1 MQPESDAHADSE
13 CLKLVAGERTH
24 RYKPAGGVAQ
34 ARPHKKNRWPGV
46 ATNRDSRSSM
56 GTDARDQQV
65 ETAAIESDH
74 YADDVDLAFHDRFQ
88 EVRPRLMA
96 VCRAVV
102 GHDDAEDVVQETY
115 LRARQR
121 IGQLRNMSALEAW
134 LVRIALNEAR
144 SVARRRARHQEPLGE
159 GDRPAAGQHRDLAL
173 LELVDA
179 LPIRERMAV
188 ALHYGYG
195 FGLSE
200 VAELIGTSHI
210 NARTI
215 LFRARR
221 RLRRSWEAGDEQ
233 P

>member
-1 MQPESDAHADSE
+1 MGATPIARW
-13 CLKLVAGERTH
+13 AGATH
-24 RYKPAGGVAQ
+24 GG
-34 ARPHKKNRWPGV
+34 P
-46 ATNRDSRSSM
+46 RSSM
-56 GTDARDQQV
+56 DTNARDAQV
-65 ETAAIESDH
+65 EIAAIESDGK
-74 YADDVDLAFHDRFQ
+74 ADDVEVGFHDRFQ

-102 GHDDAEDVVQETY
+102 GHDDAEDIVQETY

-121 IGQLRNMSALEAW
+121 IGQLRNPSALEAW

-144 SVARRRARHQEPLGE
+144 TVARRRARHQEPLGDRE
-159 GDRPAAGQHRDLAL
+159 RPASGENRDLGL

-188 ALHYGYG
+188 ALYYGYG

-210 NARTI
+210 NARTV

-221 RLRRSWEAGDEQ
+221 RLRRTWEASDGR